1 MPWRALPPVFEWNAG
16 IMTTLF
22 HWLDVYPLFWP
33 LFIFCARIMDVSIG
47 TLRTIY
53 IIRGSRYLGP
63 FLGFFE
69 VTIWLTAVSGVFT
82 HLDRWYNIAAY
93 AAGFATGNAVGVLIE
108 HRLAIGMQ
116 ALRLISCTQSAAVA
130 AGLRLAGFA
139 VTEIKG
145 HGLSGDVSISFVVV
159 QRKDAQKAMAVA
171 HSIDPEVFCTVEDI
185 RSTNLY
191 AYHGAVPATGW
202 RAVFKRK

>member
-1 MPWRALPPVFEWNAG
+1 
-16 IMTTLF
+16 MTTLL
-22 HWLDVYPLFWP
+22 HWLDAYPLLWP
-33 LFIFCARIMDVSIG
+33 LFIFCARIMDVSLG

-53 IIRGSRYLGP
+53 IIRGSRILGP

-69 VTIWLTAVSGVFT
+69 VLIWLTAVSGVFT
-82 HLDRWYNIAAY
+82 HLDQWYNVMAY

-108 HRLAIGMQ
+108 HKLAIGMQ
-116 ALRLISCTQSAAVA
+116 AVRLISQTQSAAVA

-145 HGLSGDVSISFVVV
+145 RGLAGVVSISYVVV
-159 QRKDAQKAMAVA
+159 PRKETQKVVQVA
-171 HSIDPEVFCTVEDI
+171 YSIDPEVFCTIEDV
-185 RSTNLY
+185 RSTNLS
-191 AYHGAVPATGW
+191 AYRSALPPTGW